1 MGVEKVWTKRMKGS
15 LFCPKTRHT
24 KKHMLYFTLNL
35 LICNSLPGLIK
46 MLPNWLVVYTKQT
59 RKITDGQCA
68 QKGLSFSGSEE
79 KFQEVG
85 EMKKNTLKRLKKRKI
100 KQLERRI
107 YLKKETGLTRNSI
120 KKKNKYIRFI

>member
-85 EMKKNTLKRLKKRKI
+85 EMKKAPRKDQKGEKLSNLKG
-100 KQLERRI
+100 E
-107 YLKKETGLTRNSI
+107 YV
-120 KKKNKYIRFI
+120 